1 MDNSEIFWNADF
13 KELKNGYKEEEEKF
27 ICLLCGREVFKGI
40 VYPEGDKIFEPK
52 KYMQVH
58 IAKSH
63 VSVFDYL
70 INMDKKFTGLTE
82 HQTKLI
88 KLFYSGKSDSQ
99 IQKEMDIS
107 GSSTIRNH
115 RFVLKEKER
124 QSKIFIALMD
134 LLKEKDKNAPS
145 FVDVPKTAKMLDE
158 RYNVTIEEKEKILKK
173 YFPDG
178 TDGLL
183 ETFVLK
189 EKQKFVVLGEI
200 IKRFEAG
207 KIYSEKEVN
216 EIIKTAYFDYVTVR
230 RFLIEYGFLDRK
242 PNGSQYW
249 LK

>member
-1 MDNSEIFWNADF
+1 MNNSEMFWNADF
-13 KELKNGYKEEEEKF
+13 EELKKGYIEEGGKF
-27 ICLLCGREVFKGI
+27 ICLLCSQEIPKGI
-40 VYPEGDKIFEPK
+40 IYPEDNVMYEPE
-52 KYMQVH
+52 KYMQIH
-58 IAKSH
+58 IAKAH

-82 HQTKLI
+82 HQAKLI
-88 KLFYSGKSDSQ
+88 RLFYSGKSDSQ

-124 QSKIFIALMD
+124 QSKIFMALMN

-145 FVDVPKTAKMLDE
+145 FVEVPKTAKMLDD
-158 RYNVTIEEKEKILKK
+158 RYNVTIEEREKILKK

-178 TDGLL
+178 TDDLL
-183 ETFVLK
+183 KTFDLK
-189 EKQKFVVLGEI
+189 EKQRFVVLEEI
-200 IKRFEAG
+200 AKRFKTG
-207 KIYSEKEVN
+207 SIYNEKEIN
-216 EIIKTAYFDYVTVR
+216 EIIKTAYHDYITVR

>member
-1 MDNSEIFWNADF
+1 MDNSEMFWSADF
-13 KELKNGYKEEEEKF
+13 KELKKGYAEEEEKF
-27 ICLLCGREVFKGI
+27 ICLLCGKEISKGI
-40 VYPEGDKIFEPK
+40 VYPEDEILYEPE

-63 VSVFDYL
+63 ISVFDYL

-145 FVDVPKTAKMLDE
+145 FVEVPKTAKMLDE
-158 RYNVTIEEKEKILKK
+158 RYNVTVEEKENILKK

-178 TDGLL
+178 RDGFLK
-183 ETFVLK
+183 TFVLK

-200 IKRFEAG
+200 IKRFEAQ
-207 KIYSEKEVN
+207 KIYTEKEVN

-242 PNGSQYW
+242 PNGSEYW

>member
-1 MDNSEIFWNADF
+1 MDNSEMFWNADF
-13 KELKNGYKEEEEKF
+13 DELKKGYIEEEEKF
-27 ICLLCGREVFKGI
+27 ICLLCAREISKGI
-40 VYPEGDKIFEPK
+40 VYPEDDIIYEPE

-63 VSVFDYL
+63 ISVFDYL
-70 INMDKKFTGLTE
+70 INMDKKFTGLTD

-124 QSKIFIALMD
+124 QSKIFMALMS

-145 FVDVPKTAKMLDE
+145 FVEVPKTAKMLDD

-173 YFPDG
+173 YFSDG
-178 TDGLL
+178 TEGLL
-183 ETFVLK
+183 KTFVLK
-189 EKQKFVVLGEI
+189 EKQRFVVLEEI
-200 IKRFEAG
+200 TKRFKTER
-207 KIYSEKEVN
+207 IYNEKEVN
-216 EIIKTAYFDYVTVR
+216 EIIKTAYYDYVTVR

-242 PNGSQYW
+242 PDGSQYW